1 MERSSLKRCIA
12 MIASLALCATLGACQ
27 AADQQGSQSQQQPAA
42 TQEQVA
48 QKAQAAPAEKDAA
61 KQETATSSKTDSAT
75 DAAKESSKE
84 PSKESSK
91 DSAKDSDKKPAK
103 EAAEPDYTRGTHHA
117 TLKIEDYGTV
127 KIEVRSDFAP
137 VTAEEFCL
145 LVDKKYYDGK
155 ELYWFLTDI
164 YAQLGTEAKKA
175 KDIYKVRGEYWEAGF
190 DNNLSL
196 KRGTIAMSRSEDGRS
211 SDASS
216 LILFLSDCSY
226 LDGKYAAFARVT
238 DGMEVFDE
246 ISAKVNSESKKN
258 RIEVSKNGQIV
269 ESDKRPVIKSLR
281 MVD

>member
-27 AADQQGSQSQQQPAA
+27 AVNQQDSQSQQQPAA

-61 KQETATSSKTDSAT
+61 KQETATSSKTGSAS
-75 DAAKESSKE
+75 DAAKES
-84 PSKESSK
+84 SKESSK

-103 EAAEPDYTRGTHHA
+103 ESAEPDYTRGTHHA

-164 YAQLGTEAKKA
+164 YAQLGTESKKA

-246 ISAKVNSESKKN
+246 VSAKVNSESKKN

-269 ESDKRPVIKSLR
+269 ESDERPVIKSLR